1 MFSWGE
7 WKLQYTEMR
16 WLVSISTANKQWERF
31 VQAQNK
37 YTRKCLIVFKTME
50 ASGSSTSLFA
60 GADVEADCLTFVE
73 EIPQKEVE
81 QIEVIKWVLFYIESN
96 KTKV

>member
-1 MFSWGE
+1 
-7 WKLQYTEMR
+7 
-16 WLVSISTANKQWERF
+16 
-31 VQAQNK
+31 
-37 YTRKCLIVFKTME
+37 ME

-81 QIEVIKWVLFYIESN
+81 QIEVVKCALFYIESN
-96 KTKV
+96 KIKV